1 MATTCRIEIND
12 YHNDLEECRTLKLA
26 VKYPTLA
33 AATAAG
39 RAIIEACAAVHGL
52 EWENLG
58 DQFMAYHPT
67 RHLNAGLGAFT
78 VEVYD
83 ANGNRASTL

>member
-33 AATAAG
+33 AATAAASVGQSSRRVPQYTDSSG
-39 RAIIEACAAVHGL
+39 RTWATSS
-52 EWENLG
+52 W
-58 DQFMAYHPT
+58 PTT
-67 RHLNAGLGAFT
+67 RH
-78 VEVYD
+78 D
-83 ANGNRASTL
+83 I